1 MAATSGMSGTLWA
14 CATVDGTYVKLAELS
29 DLKLKIDGKDID
41 TSNVDDLGWGS
52 TITGARSWEVT
63 AANNLI
69 LTDTAYGLIIAAV
82 MAGSDIYVKA
92 LQSGTPTVAGKGFS
106 GKAGVN
112 SGSLVL
118 AATNAQQKA
127 DWTIKGRGALS
138 VVG

>member
-1 MAATSGMSGTLWA
+1 MNGTLWA

-52 TITGARSWEVT
+52 SITGARSWEVT
-63 AANNLI
+63 ATNNMI

-82 MAGSDIYVKA
+82 MGGTDIYVKA
-92 LQSGTPTVAGKGFS
+92 LSSGTPTVAGKGFS

-138 VVG
+138 VVAV